1 MEEAVRPEDILRL
14 LLITNGPVTIS
25 AEEMDRAL
33 RDATQYQVAIS
44 YEPFKEEFT
53 IHLES
58 NERPITD

>member
-1 MEEAVRPEDILRL
+1 MEHEVTPEDILRL
-14 LLITNGPVTIS
+14 LLIANGPVTIS

-33 RDATQYQVAIS
+33 GDGTKYQVAIS

-58 NERPITD
+58 ND

>member
-1 MEEAVRPEDILRL
+1 VRRIMEEAIRPEDILRL
-14 LLITNGPVTIS
+14 LLIANGPVKIS

-33 RDATQYQVAIS
+33 GDATQYQVAVS

-58 NERPITD
+58 ND

>member
-14 LLITNGPVTIS
+14 LLIANGPVTVS

-33 RDATQYQVAIS
+33 RDGTAYQVAVS

-58 NERPITD
+58 NERPVID